1 MVEEKIIKSIE
12 KSMKEVSE
20 KAKGVS
26 GYVVERAPQ
35 VARATVMI
43 LTSSITT
50 FIVVSSIIVA
60 FPSIAAIA
68 PIFVTMLSIV
78 AQISIA
84 MLILSLV
91 IGLARTL
98 R

>member
-1 MVEEKIIKSIE
+1 MVEDKIVESIE
-12 KSMKEVSE
+12 RRMSELSE
-20 KAKGVS
+20 KAKTVS
-26 GYVVERAPQ
+26 SYVVERAPQ

-43 LTSSITT
+43 LASSITT

-68 PIFVTMLSIV
+68 PIFVTMMSIV

-84 MLILSLV
+84 LLILSLV

>member
-1 MVEEKIIKSIE
+1 LEYEITKSIE
-12 KSMKEVSE
+12 KRISELSE
-20 KAKGVS
+20 KAKTVTS
-26 GYVVERAPQ
+26 YVVERAPQ
-35 VARATVMI
+35 IARATVMI

-50 FIVVSSIIVA
+50 FIIVSSIIVA

>member
-1 MVEEKIIKSIE
+1 LEDEITKSIE
-12 KSMKEVSE
+12 KRISELSE
-20 KAKGVS
+20 KAKTVTS
-26 GYVVERAPQ
+26 YVVERAPQ
-35 VARATVMI
+35 IARATVMI

-50 FIVVSSIIVA
+50 FIIVSSIIVA

>member
-1 MVEEKIIKSIE
+1 MEDEITKSIE
-12 KSMKEVSE
+12 KRISELSE
-20 KAKGVS
+20 KAKTVTS
-26 GYVVERAPQ
+26 YVVERAPQ
-35 VARATVMI
+35 IARATVMI

-50 FIVVSSIIVA
+50 FIIVSSIIVA

>member
-1 MVEEKIIKSIE
+1 MVEDKIVESIE
-12 KSMKEVSE
+12 RRMSELSE
-20 KAKGVS
+20 KAKTVS
-26 GYVVERAPQ
+26 SYVVERAPQ

-43 LTSSITT
+43 LASSITT

-68 PIFVTMLSIV
+68 PIFVTMMSIV

-84 MLILSLV
+84 VLILSLV
-91 IGLARTL
+91 VGLARTL